1 MKKLLKTYK
10 IHYKDLSLYER
21 AMIHPSYKN
30 EKGLEDDNQRQEFL
44 GDAVIELIVSDFLF
58 ENLKTD
64 EGELSKLRAAIVCEE
79 SLARMARKISLQ
91 DQLFL
96 GKGEEGIGGRKRDS
110 TLSDAFEAFVA
121 AIFLDLG
128 LEEARKFFLDNFMEE
143 LVQAKSGQGFVDYK
157 SRLQIL
163 CQKDGRTVD
172 YKLLDAKGPDHKKVF
187 SVGLYIDE
195 KLVSKGQGFSKREAQ
210 QRAAQ
215 EALVEKL

>member
-96 GKGEEGIGGRKRDS
+96 GKGEEGIGGRRRDS

-128 LEEARKFFLDNFMEE
+128 LEEARKFFLDNFMKE
-143 LVQAKSGQGFVDYK
+143 LV
-157 SRLQIL
+157 
-163 CQKDGRTVD
+163 
-172 YKLLDAKGPDHKKVF
+172 
-187 SVGLYIDE
+187 
-195 KLVSKGQGFSKREAQ
+195 
-210 QRAAQ
+210 
-215 EALVEKL
+215 